1 MIAFF
6 RIGWVMALILVLMIP
21 VPAYQAQ
28 SSIQFEPT
36 QFENHFPR
44 ELIFNARVSSRAPI
58 VKATLYYQL
67 RGEPSFT
74 QVTPAFEPAAT
85 TVLSYTWKTDKLSIP
100 PSAPIVYYWEA
111 TDANGQTARTDEQ
124 MMRYD
129 DLNYDWQKLDNDNLS
144 VWWHDRPAAFGQQ
157 VFDIA
162 SRAFE
167 DSKQLFQAKL
177 DFPIRIIIHNTFAE
191 FKDWSPYFSEV
202 YAGQAFPELGLTVQ
216 IVEGIQSPDQW
227 LNSVI
232 PHEITHLYFY
242 QATDHPLSNPP
253 AWLNEGLAQ
262 YFEFSDNAAQRRGAE
277 RIIRGGGLIPL
288 RALTGGFG
296 NVDQYKVALS
306 YAESLSAVTYMVDT
320 YGKEGVAKLLA
331 AFKAGK
337 STEKALQ
344 AAFNRTPEEF
354 QQDWLDS
361 LGVPADLYP
370 TPTPWPT
377 RAPIP
382 TAVLQAGPPP
392 AHTPQPSVTPAA
404 TATAISVAIAQI
416 NPVEASPVPENTPTT
431 APITLVG
438 AMGIGAIV
446 VIAII
451 VAVAAKRRSTQARD
465 R

>member
-1 MIAFF
+1 MISFF
-6 RIGWVMALILVLMIP
+6 RTGWLMILILTLIT
-21 VPAYQAQ
+21 PAQPFQAQ
-28 SSIQFEPT
+28 SPIRFEPT

-44 ELIFNARVSSRAPI
+44 ELIFNVRVSGRAPI
-58 VKATLYYQL
+58 VKATLHYQL

-85 TVLSYTWKTDKLSIP
+85 TVLSYTWKTNKLSIP
-100 PSAPIVYYWEA
+100 PSAPIVYYWDA
-111 TDANGQTARTDEQ
+111 TDADGQTARTDEQ
-124 MMRYD
+124 MLRYD

-144 VWWHDRPAAFGQQ
+144 VWWHNRPAAFGQQ

-162 SRAFE
+162 NRAFE
-167 DSKQLFQAKL
+167 NSAQLFQAKL

-216 IVEGIQSPDQW
+216 IVEGIQSQDQW

-262 YFEFSDNAAQRRGAE
+262 YFESSDNSAQRRGAE
-277 RIIRGGGLIPL
+277 RIIRAGGLIPL

-306 YAESLSAVTYMVDT
+306 YAEGLSAVTYMVDT
-320 YGKEGVAKLLA
+320 YGKKGTAKLLA
-331 AFKAGK
+331 AFKGGK
-337 STEKALQ
+337 STEKAFQ

-354 QQDWLDS
+354 QQDWLAA
-361 LGVPADLYP
+361 LGIPADLYP

-377 RAPIP
+377 LAPIP
-382 TAVLQAGPPP
+382 TAVFQAGPPSTR
-392 AHTPQPSVTPAA
+392 TPQPSVTPAA
-404 TATAISVAIAQI
+404 TATATLVAIAQV
-416 NPVEASPVPENTPTT
+416 NSAEAPPVPENTPNATPTT
-431 APITLVG
+431 LFG
-438 AMGIGAIV
+438 AAGISAIV
-446 VIAII
+446 VIAI
-451 VAVAAKRRSTQARD
+451 VVVVAAKRRSTQARD
-465 R
+465 H

>member
-1 MIAFF
+1 MRAFL
-6 RIGWVMALILVLMIP
+6 RSGWVMALIFTLLTP
-21 VPAYQAQ
+21 SPAFQVQ
-28 SSIQFEPT
+28 SPIQFEPT

-44 ELIFNARVSSRAPI
+44 ELIFNVRVSSRVPI
-58 VKATLYYQL
+58 TKATLHYQL
-67 RGEPSFT
+67 RGEASFT
-74 QVTPAFEPAAT
+74 QVTPAFEPTAT
-85 TVLSYTWKTDKLSIP
+85 TVLSYTWKTAKLSIP

-111 TDANGQTARTDEQ
+111 TDADGQTARTAEQ

-129 DLNYDWQKLDNDNLS
+129 DLNYDWQKLENDNLS
-144 VWWHDRPAAFGQQ
+144 VWWHNRPAEFGQQ

-162 SRAFE
+162 TRAFE
-167 DSKQLFQAKL
+167 NSAQLFQAKL

-216 IVEGIQSPDQW
+216 IVEGIQSQDKW

-242 QATDHPLSNPP
+242 QVTEHPLSSPP

-262 YFEFSDNAAQRRGAE
+262 YFEFSDNSAQRRGAE

-296 NVDQYKVALS
+296 NVDEYKVALS
-306 YAESLSAVTYMVDT
+306 YAESLSAVTYLVDT
-320 YGKEGVAKLLA
+320 YGKEGMAKLLI
-331 AFKAGK
+331 AFKGGK
-337 STEKALQ
+337 SIEKAFQ

-354 QQDWLDS
+354 QQDWLNS

-377 RAPIP
+377 LAPIP
-382 TAVLQAGPPP
+382 TAVFRAGPPP
-392 AHTPQPSVTPAA
+392 TRMPQPSVTPATTA
-404 TATAISVAIAQI
+404 TATLVAIAQV
-416 NPVEASPVPENTPTT
+416 NPTEAPPIPEQMPNAAPTPLIGATG
-431 APITLVG
+431 VG
-438 AMGIGAIV
+438 ALVVIV
-446 VIAII
+446 VI
-451 VAVAAKRRSTQARD
+451 VAARRRSTQARD
-465 R
+465 H